1 MATMDRDKLLSQEK
15 LELTFK
21 MFDKDKSGT
30 LDLEEIKCMF
40 GGIEIAENVWKDI
53 LKEVDENSDG
63 KVVFYLNFKGFI

>member
-1 MATMDRDKLLSQEK
+1 
-15 LELTFK
+15 

-30 LDLEEIKCMF
+30 LDMEEIKCMF

-63 KVVFYLNFKGFI
+63 